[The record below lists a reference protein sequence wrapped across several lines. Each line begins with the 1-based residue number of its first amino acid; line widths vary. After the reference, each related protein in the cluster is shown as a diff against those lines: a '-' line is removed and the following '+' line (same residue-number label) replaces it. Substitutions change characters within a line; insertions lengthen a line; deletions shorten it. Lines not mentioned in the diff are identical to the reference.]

1 MIENILSRLE
11 KVKGRNG
18 AYTACCPAH
27 GDKSPSLAIR
37 ELDDGRILMKCFA
50 NCSIQEIM
58 GAIGMEIGDLFPEIN
73 KDLPPVKRKYYATDL
88 LRVIEFEA
96 WVVSVAAYTMSQG
109 LPLSEEDR
117 TRMKV
122 AQTRIME
129 AVKYVG

>member
-1 MIENILSRLE
+1 MIENILTRLE

-27 GDKSPSLAIR
+27 TDKSPSLAIR

-58 GAIGMEIGDLFPEIN
+58 GAIGMDIGDLFPNVN
-73 KDLPPVKRKYYATDL
+73 KDLPQVKRKYYASDL
-88 LRVIEFEA
+88 LKVIEFEA
-96 WVVSVAAYTMSQG
+96 WVVSVAAHTMSTG
-109 LPLSEEDR
+109 KKLSDTDR
-117 TRMKV
+117 DRMKV
-122 AQTRIME
+122 ATARIME

>member
-1 MIENILSRLE
+1 MIENILTRLE

-50 NCSIQEIM
+50 NCSVQEIM
-58 GAIGMEIGDLFPEIN
+58 GAIGMNIGDLFPNVN
-73 KDLPPVKRKYYATDL
+73 KDLPQVKRKYYASDL

-96 WVVSVAAYTMSQG
+96 WVVSVAAYTMAQG
-109 LPLSEEDR
+109 LQLSEEDR

>member
-58 GAIGMEIGDLFPEIN
+58 GAIGMDIGDLFPNVN

-117 TRMKV
+117 ARMKK

-129 AVKYVG
+129 AVKNI

>member
-18 AYTACCPAH
+18 SYTACCPAH
-27 GDKSPSLAIR
+27 SDKSPSLAIR

-50 NCSIQEIM
+50 NCSVQEII
-58 GAIGMEIGDLFPEIN
+58 GAIGMDIGDLFPDTK
-73 KDLPPVKRKYYATDL
+73 KDLPQVKRKYYATDL

-96 WVVSVAAYTMSQG
+96 WVVSVAAYTMAQG

-122 AQTRIME
+122 AQSRIME

>member
-1 MIENILSRLE
+1 MIENILTRLE

-27 GDKSPSLAIR
+27 TDKSPSLAIR

-50 NCSIQEIM
+50 DCSVHDIM
-58 GAIGMEIGDLFPEIN
+58 GSIGMEIGDLFPDTN

-96 WVVSVAAYTMSQG
+96 WVVSVAAYSMSTGKQ
-109 LPLSEEDR
+109 LSDTDR
-117 TRMKV
+117 DRMKV
-122 AQTRIME
+122 AQARIME

>member
-1 MIENILSRLE
+1 MIENILTRLE

-50 NCSIQEIM
+50 NCSVQEIM
-58 GAIGMEIGDLFPEIN
+58 GAIGMEIGDLFPDTN
-73 KDLPPVKRKYYATDL
+73 KNLPSVKRKYYATDL

-96 WVVSVAAYTMSQG
+96 WVVSVAAHTMSTG
-109 LPLSEEDR
+109 KKLSDTDR
-117 TRMKV
+117 DRMKV
-122 AQTRIME
+122 ATARIME

>member
-27 GDKSPSLAIR
+27 SDKSPSLAIR
-37 ELDDGRILMKCFA
+37 ELDDGRILLKCFA
-50 NCSIQEIM
+50 DCSVQDIL
-58 GAIGMEIGDLFPEIN
+58 GAIGMDMNDLFPN
-73 KDLPPVKRKYYATDL
+73 VNSDL

-96 WVVSVAAYTMSQG
+96 WVVSVAAHTMSTG
-109 LPLSEEDR
+109 KKLSDTDR
-117 TRMKV
+117 DRMKV
-122 AQTRIME
+122 ATARIME

>member
-1 MIENILSRLE
+1 
-11 KVKGRNG
+11 
-18 AYTACCPAH
+18 
-27 GDKSPSLAIR
+27 
-37 ELDDGRILMKCFA
+37 MKCFA
-50 NCSIQEIM
+50 NCSVQEIM
-58 GAIGMEIGDLFPEIN
+58 GAIGMEIGDLFPDTN
-73 KDLPPVKRKYYATDL
+73 KDLPPVKRKYYASDL

-122 AQTRIME
+122 AQSRIME

>member
-1 MIENILSRLE
+1 MIENILTRLT

-27 GDKSPSLAIR
+27 TDKSPSLAIR

-50 NCSIQEIM
+50 NCSVQEIM
-58 GAIGMEIGDLFPEIN
+58 GAIGMDIGDLFPNVN
-73 KDLPPVKRKYYATDL
+73 KDLPQVKRKYYATDL

-129 AVKYVG
+129 AVKNI

>member
-1 MIENILSRLE
+1 MIENILTRLE

-27 GDKSPSLAIR
+27 SDKSPSLAIR

-50 NCSIQEIM
+50 DCSVQDIM
-58 GAIGMEIGDLFPEIN
+58 GSIGMEIGDLFPDTN

-96 WVVSVAAYTMSQG
+96 WVVSVAAYSMSTGKQ
-109 LPLSEEDR
+109 LSDTDR
-117 TRMKV
+117 DRMKV
-122 AQTRIME
+122 AQARIME

>member
-27 GDKSPSLAIR
+27 SDKSPSLAVR
-37 ELDDGRILMKCFA
+37 ELDDGRILLKCFA
-50 NCSIQEIM
+50 DCSVQDIL
-58 GAIGMEIGDLFPEIN
+58 GAIGMDMNDLFPNVN
-73 KDLPPVKRKYYATDL
+73 KDLPQVKRKYYASDL

-96 WVVSVAAYTMSQG
+96 WVVSVAAYTMAQG

-117 TRMKV
+117 GRMKK
-122 AQTRIME
+122 AQSRIME

>member
-1 MIENILSRLE
+1 MIENILNRLT

-27 GDKSPSLAIR
+27 TDKSPSLAIR

-50 NCSIQEIM
+50 DCSVQDIM
-58 GAIGMEIGDLFPEIN
+58 GSIGMEIGDLFPDTN

-96 WVVSVAAYTMSQG
+96 WVVSVAAYSMSTGKQ
-109 LPLSEEDR
+109 LSDTDR
-117 TRMKV
+117 DRMKV
-122 AQTRIME
+122 AQARIME